1 MLKSTAEVW
10 DYWAAKLKVWGLLS
24 QLVLVLLM
32 APIGNSW
39 LERSFRLVKVGSLA
53 SDRQNGAA
61 ETKSVVNL
69 AHVNGSL
76 NLADIGPPLAQ

>member
-1 MLKSTAEVW
+1 MTTHAMLVQKW
-10 DYWAAKLKVWGLLS
+10 PNLS

-32 APIGNSW
+32 APIGNSE

-53 SDRQNGAA
+53 SNRQTGNA

-76 NLADIGPPLAQ
+76 NLANIGPAY